1 MKSKKTAL
9 MGLMTA
15 LAMIFSYIEFLIP
28 ISIGIPGIKLGL
40 ANIVTVVALYILKPH
55 EAFLINLVRI
65 MLCGLLFGN
74 SMSLI
79 YSLSG
84 GILSFVIMLL
94 LKKINGFS
102 VYGVSIAGGV
112 THNIGQ
118 ILAAMAVLENVMI
131 AYYLPVLLIAGAA
144 TGFLMGFLSSRIIPQ
159 ARKIFRQ

>member
-1 MKSKKTAL
+1 